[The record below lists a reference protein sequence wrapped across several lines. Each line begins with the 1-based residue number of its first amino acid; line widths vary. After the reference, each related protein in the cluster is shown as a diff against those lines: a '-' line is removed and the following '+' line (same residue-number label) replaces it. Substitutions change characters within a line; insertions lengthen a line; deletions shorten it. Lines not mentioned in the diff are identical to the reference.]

1 MTATDTRPVSG
12 PSTHGAGPIVQVRD
26 AYRDYPMG
34 QETVHALRGVSME
47 IPRGD
52 YAAIIGPSGCGKST
66 LLNLIGVVDRPT
78 RGQMLIEGRDS
89 GAMRDREA
97 TEFRL
102 RHIGFVFQRF
112 YLMAML
118 TARENVELPMAEAG
132 VRSAER
138 AARARE
144 LLDYVGIA
152 ARERHRPGELSGGEQ
167 QRVAIARALANR
179 PGLLLADEP
188 TGELD
193 VRTGAEIID
202 LFRRLNQ
209 DGTTVVVVTHDAD
222 LAAAARRTIH
232 MRDGQIVAQP
242 PV

>member
-1 MTATDTRPVSG
+1 MTVTDTLTVSG
-12 PSTHGAGPIVQVRD
+12 PKSRAAQPIVQVRD

-34 QETVHALRGVSME
+34 QEIVHALRGVSIE
-47 IPRGD
+47 IAHGD
-52 YAAIIGPSGCGKST
+52 YVAIVGPSGCGKST
-66 LLNLIGVVDRPT
+66 LLNLLGVVDRPT
-78 RGQMLIEGRDS
+78 RGQVLIEGRDTA
-89 GAMRDREA
+89 AMRDRVA

-102 RHIGFVFQRF
+102 RNIGFVFQRF

-132 VRSAER
+132 VGTAER
-138 AARARE
+138 VARARE
-144 LLDYVGIA
+144 LLEYVGLK

-193 VRTGAEIID
+193 VRTGAEIIE
-202 LFRRLNQ
+202 LFRRLNR
-209 DGTTVVVVTHDAD
+209 DGTTVVVVTHDLE
-222 LAAAARRTIH
+222 LAAAARRTIQ
-232 MRDGQIVAQP
+232 MRDGQIVAP
-242 PV
+242 PAV